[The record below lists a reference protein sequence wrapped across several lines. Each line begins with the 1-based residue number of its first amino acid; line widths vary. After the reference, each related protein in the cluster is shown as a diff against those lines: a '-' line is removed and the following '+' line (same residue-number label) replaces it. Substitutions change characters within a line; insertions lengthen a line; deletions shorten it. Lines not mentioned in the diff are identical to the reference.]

1 MLQNIRDRSQGW
13 IAKVIIG
20 FIILLMALTGFE
32 AIIRATGHQGAVAL
46 VNGDEIKQTDL
57 NQAMEMQRRQL
68 QQQLGQSFDPST
80 LDDRLLRESA
90 LKALIDKQLL
100 LQAAKA
106 DHFAFSDQAL
116 DQLILNTP
124 EFQTEGRFDPQ
135 RFDQAVRQMNYT
147 RLQFRDLLRDEMLI
161 GQLRAGIVGSN
172 FVTDADIEAF
182 ANLERQTR
190 DFSMRTVKASTAGIA
205 PTQAEIQAY
214 YDSHKNEFMT
224 PEQVV
229 IEYVELKKSA
239 FLAKAKVDE
248 SRLQAAYKSEIANL
262 SEQRDAAHI
271 LIEVNDKQ
279 TDEQAKAK
287 IQQIQ
292 ERLNK
297 GEDFAKLA
305 KEFSQDPGSAANGGD
320 LGYAGRGVYD
330 PAFEEALYAL
340 KPNQVSAP
348 VRTSFGWHLIK
359 LKGIQAPE
367 IPTLASV
374 RPRLE
379 QQLKAEDANRLF
391 IEAGRKLESDAYEA
405 SDLSQPAQDMG
416 LQVQTSKPFGREGG
430 EGITANRQVIEAA
443 FSEDVMQNGANSAAL
458 QLDPDTIVVLRDKE
472 HRAPQ
477 LQSLDQVKAEIVTRL
492 TQDKAA
498 ALAKSTGEE
507 QLKALRDGGKVA
519 AGDWRT
525 VEAATRNQE
534 GIDPQVLQAVFR
546 MAKPESDKQPSYAGV
561 SLQNGDFVLL
571 RLQGVGV
578 PKEALSAED
587 KALYRRYLASRAGQV
602 DFAAYRRA
610 LEAKAEIKNL

>member
-46 VNGDEIKQTDL
+46 VNGDEIKQTEL
-57 NQAMEMQRRQL
+57 AQAVEMQRRQL
-68 QQQLGQSFDPST
+68 QQQLGQGFDPST

-100 LQAAKA
+100 LQSAKA
-106 DHFAFSDQAL
+106 DRFAFSEQAL

-135 RFDQAVRQMNYT
+135 RFDQAVRQMNYN

-182 ANLERQTR
+182 AALERQTR
-190 DFSMRTVKASTAGIA
+190 DFALRTVKASPAGIT
-205 PTQAEIQAY
+205 PTQDEIQAY
-214 YDSHKNEFMT
+214 YDSHKNAFMT

-229 IEYVELKKSA
+229 IEYVELKKDA

-279 TDEQAKAK
+279 NDEQAKAK

-292 ERLNK
+292 ERLKK

-320 LGYAGRGVYD
+320 LGFAGRGVYD

-340 KPNQVSAP
+340 APQQVSAP

-359 LKGIQAPE
+359 LQGVQAPE
-367 IPTLASV
+367 VPTLASV

-379 QQLKAEDANRLF
+379 QQLKAEDADRLF
-391 IEAGRKLESDAYEA
+391 VEAGRKLESSAYES
-405 SDLSQPAQDMG
+405 SDLGQPAQELG
-416 LQVQTSKPFGREGG
+416 LQVKTSAPFGREGG
-430 EGITANRQVIEAA
+430 EGLTANRQVIEAA
-443 FSEDVMQNGANSAAL
+443 FSEDVLRNGANSTAL
-458 QLDPDTIVVLRDKE
+458 QLDPETLVVIRDKE
-472 HRAPQ
+472 HRTPQ
-477 LQSLDQVKAEIVTRL
+477 LQPLDAVRKEIVTRL
-492 TQDKAA
+492 TQEKAA
-498 ALAKSTGEE
+498 AVAKQAGEQ
-507 QLKALRDGGKVA
+507 QLKTLRDGGKAV

-534 GIDPQVLQAVFR
+534 GVDPQVLQAAFR
-546 MAKPESDKQPSYAGV
+546 MAKPEGDKPSYAGI
-561 SLQNGDFVLL
+561 SLQNGDFVLI

-587 KALYRRYLASRAGQV
+587 KTLYRRYLASRAGQV

-610 LEAKAEIKNL
+610 LDAKAEIKHL

>member
-46 VNGDEIKQTDL
+46 VNGDEIKQTEL
-57 NQAMEMQRRQL
+57 AQAVEMQRRQL
-68 QQQLGQSFDPST
+68 QQQLGQGFDPSS

-100 LQAAKA
+100 LQSAKA
-106 DHFAFSDQAL
+106 DRFAFSEQAL

-135 RFDQAVRQMNYT
+135 RFDQAVRQMNYN

-182 ANLERQTR
+182 AALERQTR
-190 DFSMRTVKASTAGIA
+190 DFAMRTVKASPAGIA
-205 PTQAEIQAY
+205 PTQDEVQAY
-214 YDSHKNEFMT
+214 YDGHKNAFMT

-229 IEYVELKKSA
+229 IEYVELKKGA

-248 SRLQAAYKSEIANL
+248 SRLQAAYKSEITNL

-279 TDEQAKAK
+279 
-287 IQQIQ
+287 IQ
-292 ERLNK
+292 ERLKK

-320 LGYAGRGVYD
+320 LGFAGRGVYD

-340 KPNQVSAP
+340 APQQVSAP

-359 LKGIQAPE
+359 LQGVQAPE

-379 QQLKAEDANRLF
+379 QQLKAEDADRLF
-391 IEAGRKLESDAYEA
+391 VEAGRKLESSAYES
-405 SDLSQPAQDMG
+405 SDLSQPAQELG
-416 LQVQTSKPFGREGG
+416 LQVKTSAPFGREGG
-430 EGITANRQVIEAA
+430 EGLTANRQVIEAA
-443 FSEDVMQNGANSAAL
+443 FSEDVLRNGANSTAL
-458 QLDPDTIVVLRDKE
+458 QLDPETLVVIRDKE
-472 HRAPQ
+472 HRTPQ
-477 LQSLDQVKAEIVTRL
+477 LQPLDAVRKEIVTRL
-492 TQDKAA
+492 TQEKAA
-498 ALAKSTGEE
+498 AAAKQAGEE
-507 QLKALRDGGKVA
+507 QLKTLQAGGKAA

-534 GIDPQVLQAVFR
+534 GVDPQVLQAAFR
-546 MAKPESDKQPSYAGV
+546 MAKPEADKPSYAGI
-561 SLQNGDFVLL
+561 SLQNGDFVLI

-610 LEAKAEIKNL
+610 LDAKAEIKHL

>member
-46 VNGDEIKQTDL
+46 VNGDEIKQTEL
-57 NQAMEMQRRQL
+57 AQAVEMQRRQL
-68 QQQLGQSFDPST
+68 QQQLGQGFDPST

-100 LQAAKA
+100 LQSAKA
-106 DHFAFSDQAL
+106 DRFAFSEQAL

-135 RFDQAVRQMNYT
+135 RFDQAVRQMNYN

-161 GQLRAGIVGSN
+161 GQLRAGIIGSN

-182 ANLERQTR
+182 AALERQTR
-190 DFSMRTVKASTAGIA
+190 DFALRTVKASPAGIT
-205 PTQAEIQAY
+205 PTQDEIQAY
-214 YDSHKNEFMT
+214 YDSHKNAFMT

-229 IEYVELKKSA
+229 IEYVELKKDA

-279 TDEQAKAK
+279 NDEQAKAK

-292 ERLNK
+292 ERLKK

-320 LGYAGRGVYD
+320 LGFAGRGVYD

-340 KPNQVSAP
+340 APQQVSAP

-359 LKGIQAPE
+359 LQGVQAPE
-367 IPTLASV
+367 VPTLASV

-379 QQLKAEDANRLF
+379 QQLKAEDADRLF
-391 IEAGRKLESDAYEA
+391 VEAGRKLESSAYES
-405 SDLSQPAQDMG
+405 SDLGQPAQELG
-416 LQVQTSKPFGREGG
+416 LQVKTSAPFGREGG
-430 EGITANRQVIEAA
+430 EGLTANRQVIEAA
-443 FSEDVMQNGANSAAL
+443 FSEDVLRNGANSTAL
-458 QLDPDTIVVLRDKE
+458 QLDPETLVVIRDKE
-472 HRAPQ
+472 HRTLQ
-477 LQSLDQVKAEIVTRL
+477 LQPLDAVRKEIVTRL
-492 TQDKAA
+492 TQEKAA
-498 ALAKSTGEE
+498 AVAKQTGEQ
-507 QLKALRDGGKVA
+507 QLKTLREGGKAV

-534 GIDPQVLQAVFR
+534 GIDPQVLQAAFR
-546 MAKPESDKQPSYAGV
+546 MAKPEGDKPSYAGV
-561 SLQNGDFVLL
+561 SLQNGDFVLI

-610 LEAKAEIKNL
+610 LDAKAEIKHL

>member
-46 VNGDEIKQTDL
+46 VNGDEIKQTEL
-57 NQAMEMQRRQL
+57 AQAVEMQRRQL
-68 QQQLGQSFDPST
+68 QQQLGQGFDPST

-100 LQAAKA
+100 LQSAKA
-106 DHFAFSDQAL
+106 DRFAFSEQAL

-135 RFDQAVRQMNYT
+135 RFDQAVRQMNYN

-182 ANLERQTR
+182 AALERQTR
-190 DFSMRTVKASTAGIA
+190 DFALRTVKASPAGIT
-205 PTQAEIQAY
+205 PTQDEIQAY
-214 YDSHKNEFMT
+214 YDSHKNAFMT

-229 IEYVELKKSA
+229 IEYVELKKDA

-279 TDEQAKAK
+279 NDEQAKAK
-287 IQQIQ
+287 IQHIQ
-292 ERLNK
+292 ERLKK

-320 LGYAGRGVYD
+320 LGFAGRGVYD

-340 KPNQVSAP
+340 APQQVSAP

-359 LKGIQAPE
+359 LQGVQAPE
-367 IPTLASV
+367 VPTLASV

-379 QQLKAEDANRLF
+379 QQLRAEDADRLF
-391 IEAGRKLESDAYEA
+391 VEAGRKLESSAYES
-405 SDLSQPAQDMG
+405 SDLGQPAQELG
-416 LQVQTSKPFGREGG
+416 LQVKTSAPFGREGG
-430 EGITANRQVIEAA
+430 EGLTANRQVIEAA
-443 FSEDVMQNGANSAAL
+443 FSEDVLRNGANSTAL
-458 QLDPDTIVVLRDKE
+458 QLDPETLVVIRGKE
-472 HRAPQ
+472 HRTPQ
-477 LQSLDQVKAEIVTRL
+477 LQPLDAVRNEIVTRL
-492 TQDKAA
+492 TQEKAA
-498 ALAKSTGEE
+498 AVAKQTGEQ
-507 QLKALRDGGKVA
+507 QLKTLRDGGKAV

-534 GIDPQVLQAVFR
+534 GIDPQVLQAAFR
-546 MAKPESDKQPSYAGV
+546 MAKPEGDKPSYAGV
-561 SLQNGDFVLL
+561 SLQNGDFVLI

-610 LEAKAEIKNL
+610 LDAKAEIKHL

>member
-46 VNGDEIKQTDL
+46 VNGDEIKQTEL
-57 NQAMEMQRRQL
+57 AQAVEMQRRQL
-68 QQQLGQSFDPST
+68 QQQLGQGFDPST

-100 LQAAKA
+100 LQSAKT
-106 DHFAFSDQAL
+106 DRFAFSEQAL

-135 RFDQAVRQMNYT
+135 RFDQAVRQMNYN

-182 ANLERQTR
+182 AALERQTR
-190 DFSMRTVKASTAGIA
+190 DFAMRTVKASPAGIT
-205 PTQAEIQAY
+205 PTQDEIQAY
-214 YDSHKNEFMT
+214 YDSHKSAFMT

-229 IEYVELKKSA
+229 IEYVELKKAA

-279 TDEQAKAK
+279 NDEQAKAK

-320 LGYAGRGVYD
+320 LGFAGRGVYD

-340 KPNQVSAP
+340 APQQVSAP

-359 LKGIQAPE
+359 LQGVQAPE
-367 IPTLASV
+367 VPTLASV

-379 QQLKAEDANRLF
+379 QQLKAEDADRLF
-391 IEAGRKLESDAYEA
+391 VEAGRKLESSAYES
-405 SDLSQPAQDMG
+405 SDLSQPAQELG
-416 LQVQTSKPFGREGG
+416 LQVKTSAPFGREGG
-430 EGITANRQVIEAA
+430 EGLTANRQVIEAA
-443 FSEDVMQNGANSAAL
+443 FSEDVLRNGANSTAL
-458 QLDPDTIVVLRDKE
+458 QLDPETLVVIRDKE
-472 HRAPQ
+472 HRTPQ
-477 LQSLDQVKAEIVTRL
+477 LQPLDAVKKEIVTRL
-492 TQDKAA
+492 TQEKAA
-498 ALAKSTGEE
+498 AVAKQAGEE
-507 QLKALRDGGKVA
+507 QLKALRAGGKAA

-534 GIDPQVLQAVFR
+534 GVDPQVLQAAFR
-546 MAKPESDKQPSYAGV
+546 MAKPEADKPSYAGI
-561 SLQNGDFVLL
+561 SLQNGDFVLI

-610 LEAKAEIKNL
+610 LDAKAEIKHL